1 MYKGINKVDLF
12 GRVDKD
18 PELRSTNNGKS
29 VANFTLIVETFTDFD
44 GKEQKYTE
52 YARIVA
58 WGKQAENAHKLLSA
72 GSWAFV
78 TGRQS
83 TRTWEDRQGQKQKT
97 TEVVVTDIIPV
108 GEPIVGNQ
116 SSGQSGAA
124 PQPADDDSP
133 LPF

>member
-1 MYKGINKVDLF
+1 MYKGMNKVNLF

-58 WGKQAENAHKLLSA
+58 WGKQAESANKLLSA
-72 GSWAFV
+72 GSWAFIE
-78 TGRQS
+78 GRLS

-116 SSGQSGAA
+116 SSGQSGAPPA
-124 PQPADDDSP
+124 PADDADS